1 MKSIKGQA
9 ILQHISAIHHLAALL
24 SFPLLSFLVGCFSM
38 QPQWAIAQ
46 AAAMVPETAKP
57 SSSLPATAP
66 ATTTSTNTPANPAA
80 NQAINTVDTVAQDL
94 LRSADQIRFPTEG
107 FEVEISILSTKAD
120 QSTEARKYQVLSKGN
135 DKTAVIVTE
144 PAAERG
150 QTMLMSG
157 RELWVFLPSVSQPV
171 RLSLAQRLTGQVAN
185 GDLAR
190 ANFAGDYNPRVLRV
204 DTINGEKLTVLELIA
219 IDRSV
224 TYQRVVYWVKQKNA
238 YPHKAEFYS
247 LSNRL
252 LKTAHYDNFKM
263 MAGKIRPTRLIMEDS
278 LRAGEK
284 SVLEYDA
291 MKVKN
296 IPDKFF
302 TKDYLKKIDQ

>member
-1 MKSIKGQA
+1 MKNMKGQA
-9 ILQHISAIHHLAALL
+9 IFQDIPDGYGRAFLFAVLVSSLFAPYPAAL
-24 SFPLLSFLVGCFSM
+24 
-38 QPQWAIAQ
+38 AQ
-46 AAAMVPETAKP
+46 ALADPAVTESKPEA
-57 SSSLPATAP
+57 
-66 ATTTSTNTPANPAA
+66 
-80 NQAINTVDTVAQDL
+80 VDTLAQDI
-94 LRSADQIRFPTEG
+94 LRKADQTRFPTEG
-107 FEVEISILSTKAD
+107 FQVEISILSTKAD

-135 DKTAVIVTE
+135 DKTVVIVTE
-144 PAAERG
+144 PASERG

-190 ANFAGDYNPRVLRV
+190 ANFAGDYIPRVLRT
-204 DTINGEKLTVLELIA
+204 DTIEGEKYHVLELA
-219 IDRSV
+219 AVDKSV

-252 LKTAHYDNFKM
+252 LKTAHYENFKM
-263 MAGKIRPTRLIMEDS
+263 MAGKMRPTRLVMEDS
-278 LRAGEK
+278 IRAGDK
-284 SVLEYDA
+284 SVLEYEA
-291 MKVKN
+291 MKVRD

-302 TKDYLKKIDQ
+302 TKDYLKKVD